1 MDIVMV
7 VTYIGANSEGVPFYG
22 AIIGTAAI

>member
-1 MDIVMV
+1 MV